1 MTIASIVGVLV
12 YVFVAALLLQ
22 GIRRIVVAHS
32 QFRKGPSIFQSFY
45 DFFKLMGKES
55 LTPNVTSPLLF
66 NLAPILSVAS
76 MLIAA
81 LIIPLAASTSVLG
94 AGDLIIVIYLF
105 AVPPIALILGG
116 SASGSPY
123 AAIGAAREVA
133 LFIAYETPF
142 IIAMVTVALASG
154 SLELNTISAT
164 GWITVLPLA
173 AIAAIWTL
181 PAAAA
186 VQPFDIAEAE
196 TEIVSGP
203 YVEYSGPNLA
213 LLQLGQWLK
222 TFLYASLI
230 AAVFFGTAIYR
241 FQPALNFV
249 IQFVIIAVLCSVF
262 IAFWQATTGRTRVTS
277 VLKYYWAVPTLL
289 AVIDLVLYVAGIRY
303 MHFLFGWAGL

>member
-1 MTIASIVGVLV
+1 MIVSIVGALV
-12 YVFVAALLLQ
+12 YAFVAALLLQ
-22 GIRRIVVAHS
+22 GMRRIVVAHS

-66 NLAPILSVAS
+66 NLAPILSVAA
-76 MLIAA
+76 MLVAA
-81 LIIPLAASTSVLG
+81 LIIPLAAVTSAIG
-94 AGDLIIVIYLF
+94 GGDLIVVIYLLSI
-105 AVPPIALILGG
+105 PPIALILGG

-133 LFIAYETPF
+133 LLIAYETPF
-142 IIAMVTVALASG
+142 IVAMVAVALAAG
-154 SLELNTISAT
+154 SLQLNTISAT
-164 GWITVLPLA
+164 AWITVLPLA

-213 LLQLGQWLK
+213 LLQLGRWLK
-222 TFLYASLI
+222 TFLYASVI
-230 AAVFFGTAIYR
+230 AAVFFGTAIYH
-241 FQPALNFV
+241 FQPAVNFV
-249 IQFVIIAVLCSVF
+249 IQFVIIALLISAF
-262 IAFWQATTGRTRVTS
+262 IAFWQATSGRTRVTR
-277 VLKYYWAVPTLL
+277 VLRYYWGVPTIL
-289 AVIDLVLYVAGIRY
+289 AIVDLVLYVAGVRY
-303 MHFLFGWAGL
+303 MDFLFGWVGF

>member
-1 MTIASIVGVLV
+1 MIVSIVGVLV
-12 YVFVAALLLQ
+12 YSFVAAPLLQ

-32 QFRKGPSIFQSFY
+32 QFRKGPSIFQAFY
-45 DFFKLMGKES
+45 DFFKLMSKES

-76 MLIAA
+76 MLVAA
-81 LIIPLAASTSVLG
+81 LIIPLAASTSAVG
-94 AGDLIIVIYLF
+94 AGDLIVVIYLL
-105 AVPPIALILGG
+105 AIPPIALILGG

-123 AAIGAAREVA
+123 GAIGAAREVA
-133 LFIAYETPF
+133 LLIAYETPF
-142 IIAMVTVALASG
+142 IVAMAAVAIAAG
-154 SLELNTISAT
+154 SFQLNTISAT
-164 GWITVLPLA
+164 AWITVLPLA

-222 TFLYASLI
+222 IFLYASLI
-230 AAVFFGTAIYR
+230 AVVFFGTGIFH
-241 FQPALNFV
+241 FQPAINFV
-249 IQFVIIAVLCSVF
+249 IQFVIKI
-262 IAFWQATTGRTRVTS
+262 GRAHV
-277 VLKYYWAVPTLL
+277 
-289 AVIDLVLYVAGIRY
+289 
-303 MHFLFGWAGL
+303 

>member
-1 MTIASIVGVLV
+1 MIASIAVALV
-12 YVFVAALLLQ
+12 YAFVAALLLQ

-32 QFRKGPSIFQSFY
+32 QFRKGPSIFQAFY

-76 MLIAA
+76 MLFAA
-81 LIIPLAASTSVLG
+81 LVIPLAASASAVG
-94 AGDLIIVIYLF
+94 AGDLILVIYLL
-105 AVPPIALILGG
+105 AIPPIALILGG

-123 AAIGAAREVA
+123 GAIGAAREVA
-133 LFIAYETPF
+133 LLIAYETPF
-142 IIAMVTVALASG
+142 IVALVTVALAAG
-154 SLELNTISAT
+154 SFQLTTISAT
-164 GWITVLPLA
+164 AWITVLPLA

-230 AAVFFGTAIYR
+230 ATVFFGTTIYH
-241 FQPALNFV
+241 FEPVINLI
-249 IQFVIIAVLCSVF
+249 IQFAIIALLVGAF
-262 IAFWQATTGRTRVTS
+262 IAFWQATTARTRVTR
-277 VLKYYWAVPTLL
+277 VLRYYWTIPTML
-289 AVIDLVLYVAGIRY
+289 AVADLLLYLAGVRY

>member
-1 MTIASIVGVLV
+1 MISSIIIALI
-12 YVFVAALLLQ
+12 YAFVAALLLQ

-32 QFRKGPSIFQSFY
+32 QFRKGPSVFQTFY
-45 DFFKLMGKES
+45 DFFKLLGKES

-66 NLAPILSVAS
+66 NLAPILSVAA
-76 MLIAA
+76 MLVAA
-81 LIIPLAASTSVLG
+81 LIIPLAATAPAVG
-94 AGDLIIVIYLF
+94 AGDLIFVIYLLTI
-105 AVPPIALILGG
+105 PPIALILGG

-123 AAIGAAREVA
+123 GAIGAAREVA
-133 LFIAYETPF
+133 LLIAYETPF
-142 IIAMVTVALASG
+142 VIAMITAAIAAG
-154 SLELNTISAT
+154 SFQLSTISTTAY
-164 GWITVLPLA
+164 ITVVPLA

-230 AAVFFGTAIYR
+230 AAVFFGTSMFHY
-241 FQPALNFV
+241 QPVVNFV
-249 IQFVIIAVLCSVF
+249 IQFVIVAVLVSIF
-262 IAFWQATTGRTRVTS
+262 IAFWQATTGRTRVTR
-277 VLKYYWAVPTLL
+277 LLRYYWSIPMAL
-289 AVIDLVLYVAGIRY
+289 AIIDLILYLAGVRY
-303 MHFLFGWAGL
+303 MHLLFGWAGV

>member
-1 MTIASIVGVLV
+1 MLTSIVGALV
-12 YVFVAALLLQ
+12 YAFVAALLLQ

-45 DFFKLMGKES
+45 DFFKLIGKES

-66 NLAPILSVAS
+66 NLAPILSVAA
-76 MLIAA
+76 MLVAA
-81 LIIPLAASTSVLG
+81 LIIPLAASTSAIG
-94 AGDLIIVIYLF
+94 AGDLIVVIYLLSI
-105 AVPPIALILGG
+105 PPIALILGG

-123 AAIGAAREVA
+123 GAIGAAREVA
-133 LFIAYETPF
+133 LLIAYETPF
-142 IIAMVTVALASG
+142 IVAMVAVALASG
-154 SLELNTISAT
+154 SFQLNTISAT
-164 GWITVLPLA
+164 AWITVLPLA

-230 AAVFFGTAIYR
+230 AAVFFGTAIYH
-241 FQPALNFV
+241 FQPAVNFV
-249 IQFVIIAVLCSVF
+249 IQFVIIALLMTAF
-262 IAFWQATTGRTRVTS
+262 IAFWQASTGRTRVTR
-277 VLKYYWAVPTLL
+277 VLKYYWAVPTIL
-289 AVIDLVLYVAGIRY
+289 AIVDLVLYQVGIRY
-303 MHFLFGWAGL
+303 MDFLFGWAGL

>member
-1 MTIASIVGVLV
+1 MIASIVGALV
-12 YVFVAALLLQ
+12 YAFVAALLLQ

-32 QFRKGPSIFQSFY
+32 QFRKGPSVFQAFY
-45 DFFKLMGKES
+45 DFFKLMSKES

-76 MLIAA
+76 MLVAA
-81 LIIPLAASTSVLG
+81 LIIPLASTSAVG
-94 AGDLIIVIYLF
+94 AGDLILVIYLL
-105 AVPPIALILGG
+105 AIPPIALILGG

-123 AAIGAAREVA
+123 GAIGAAREVA
-133 LFIAYETPF
+133 LLIAYETPF
-142 IIAMVTVALASG
+142 IVAMVTVALAAG
-154 SLELNTISAT
+154 SFQLNTISTTA
-164 GWITVLPLA
+164 WISVLPLA

-213 LLQLGQWLK
+213 LLKLGQWLK
-222 TFLYASLI
+222 IFLYASLI
-230 AAVFFGTAIYR
+230 AAVFFGTAIYH
-241 FQPALNFV
+241 FQPAINFV
-249 IQFVIIAVLCSVF
+249 IQFVIIALLISAF
-262 IAFWQATTGRTRVTS
+262 IAFWQATTGRTRVTR
-277 VLKYYWAVPTLL
+277 VLKYYWTVPTTL
-289 AVIDLVLYVAGIRY
+289 AIIDLVLYLAGVRY

>member
-1 MTIASIVGVLV
+1 MLVSVIAVLV
-12 YVFVAALLLQ
+12 YAFLAALLLQ

-32 QFRKGPSIFQSFY
+32 QFRKGPSVFQAFY

-76 MLIAA
+76 MLVAA
-81 LIIPLAASTSVLG
+81 LIIPLAASGSAVG
-94 AGDLIIVIYLF
+94 AGDLIVVIYLL
-105 AVPPIALILGG
+105 AIPPISLILGG

-133 LFIAYETPF
+133 LLIGYEMPF
-142 IIAMVTVALASG
+142 IISMVTVALASG
-154 SLELNTISAT
+154 SLQLNTITAT
-164 GWITVLPLA
+164 SWITVLPLA

-186 VQPFDIAEAE
+186 VQPFDVAEAE

-230 AAVFFGTAIYR
+230 AAVFFGTAIFH
-241 FQPALNFV
+241 FQPVVNFF
-249 IQFVIIAVLCSVF
+249 IQFVSIALLISAF

-277 VLKYYWAVPTLL
+277 VLKYYWAIPTLL
-289 AVIDLVLYVAGIRY
+289 AAIDFVLYVAGIRY
-303 MHFLFGWAGL
+303 MHLFFGWAGL

>member
-1 MTIASIVGVLV
+1 MLVSIVGALV
-12 YVFVAALLLQ
+12 YAFVAALLLQ

-32 QFRKGPSIFQSFY
+32 QFRKGPSVFQAFY
-45 DFFKLMGKES
+45 DFFKLMSKES

-76 MLIAA
+76 MLVAA
-81 LIIPLAASTSVLG
+81 LIIPLASTSAVG
-94 AGDLIIVIYLF
+94 AGDLILAIYLL
-105 AVPPIALILGG
+105 AIPAIALILGG

-123 AAIGAAREVA
+123 GAIGATREVA
-133 LFIAYETPF
+133 LLIAYETPF
-142 IIAMVTVALASG
+142 IVAMVTVALAAG
-154 SLELNTISAT
+154 SFQLNTISAT
-164 GWITVLPLA
+164 AWISVLPLA

-222 TFLYASLI
+222 TFLYASVI
-230 AAVFFGTAIYR
+230 AAVFFGTTIYH
-241 FQPALNFV
+241 FQPAVNFV
-249 IQFVIIAVLCSVF
+249 IQFAIIVLLVSAFV
-262 IAFWQATTGRTRVTS
+262 AFWQATSGRTRVTR
-277 VLKYYWAVPTLL
+277 VLKYYWTVPTML
-289 AVIDLVLYVAGIRY
+289 AIIDLVLYLAGVRY

>member
-1 MTIASIVGVLV
+1 MIVSVAGALV
-12 YVFVAALLLQ
+12 YSFVAALLLQ

-32 QFRKGPSIFQSFY
+32 QFRKGPSIFQAFY
-45 DFFKLMGKES
+45 DFFKLMSKES

-76 MLIAA
+76 MLVAA
-81 LIIPLAASTSVLG
+81 LIIPLAASTSAVG
-94 AGDLIIVIYLF
+94 AGDLIVVIYLL
-105 AVPPIALILGG
+105 AIPPIALILGG

-123 AAIGAAREVA
+123 GAIGAAREVA
-133 LFIAYETPF
+133 LLIAYETPF
-142 IIAMVTVALASG
+142 IVSMAAVAIAAG
-154 SLELNTISAT
+154 SFQLDTISAT
-164 GWITVLPLA
+164 SWITVLPLA

-222 TFLYASLI
+222 IFLYASLI
-230 AAVFFGTAIYR
+230 AAVFFGTAIFH
-241 FQPALNFV
+241 FQPAVNVV
-249 IQFVIIAVLCSVF
+249 IQFVIIALLVTVF
-262 IAFWQATTGRTRVTS
+262 IAFWQATTGRTRVTR
-277 VLKYYWAVPTLL
+277 VLRYYWAVPTIL
-289 AVIDLVLYVAGIRY
+289 AIVDLVLYVAGVRY
-303 MHFLFGWAGL
+303 MHFLFGWAGV

>member
-1 MTIASIVGVLV
+1 MIAPTIGALV
-12 YVFVAALLLQ
+12 YAFVAALLLQ

-66 NLAPILSVAS
+66 NLAPIMSVAS
-76 MLIAA
+76 MLVAA
-81 LIIPLAASTSVLG
+81 LIIPLAASASAVG
-94 AGDLIIVIYLF
+94 AGDLIVVIYLL
-105 AVPPIALILGG
+105 AIPPISLILGG

-133 LFIAYETPF
+133 LLIAYETPF
-142 IIAMVTVALASG
+142 VIAMVTVALASG
-154 SLELNTISAT
+154 SLQLNTISAT

-173 AIAAIWTL
+173 AIAALWTL

-230 AAVFFGTAIYR
+230 AAVFFGTAIYH
-241 FQPALNFV
+241 FQPIINFIV
-249 IQFVIIAVLCSVF
+249 QFVIIALLISAF
-262 IAFWQATTGRTRVTS
+262 IAFWQATTGRTRVTR
-277 VLKYYWAVPTLL
+277 VLKYYWAIPTLL
-289 AVIDLVLYVAGIRY
+289 ATIDLVLYVAGIRY

>member
-1 MTIASIVGVLV
+1 MLVSIIGALV
-12 YVFVAALLLQ
+12 YAFVAALLLQ

-76 MLIAA
+76 MLVAA
-81 LIIPLAASTSVLG
+81 LIIPLAASASAVG
-94 AGDLIIVIYLF
+94 VGDLIVVIYLL
-105 AVPPIALILGG
+105 AIPPISLILGG

-133 LFIAYETPF
+133 LLIAYEVPF

-154 SLELNTISAT
+154 SLQLNTMAAT
-164 GWITVLPLA
+164 SWITVLPLA
-173 AIAAIWTL
+173 GIAAIWTL

-186 VQPFDIAEAE
+186 AQPFDIAEAE

-213 LLQLGQWLK
+213 LLKLGQWLK

-230 AAVFFGTAIYR
+230 AAVFFGTAIYH
-241 FQPALNFV
+241 FQPVLNFI
-249 IQFVIIAVLCSVF
+249 IQFAIIAVLISAF
-262 IAFWQATTGRTRVTS
+262 IAFWQATTGRTRVTQ
-277 VLKYYWAVPTLL
+277 VLKYYWAFPTLL
-289 AVIDLVLYVAGIRY
+289 AAIDLVLYVAGIRY
-303 MHFLFGWAGL
+303 MHLLFGWAGL

>member
-1 MTIASIVGVLV
+1 MIVSVVGALV
-12 YVFVAALLLQ
+12 YAFVAALLLQ

-32 QFRKGPSIFQSFY
+32 QFRKGPSFFQAFY

-81 LIIPLAASTSVLG
+81 LIIPLAASTSAVG
-94 AGDLIIVIYLF
+94 AGDLIVVIYLL
-105 AVPPIALILGG
+105 AIPPIALILGG

-123 AAIGAAREVA
+123 GAIGAAREVA
-133 LFIAYETPF
+133 LLIAYETPF
-142 IIAMVTVALASG
+142 IVSMAAVAIAAG
-154 SLELNTISAT
+154 SFQLDTISAT
-164 GWITVLPLA
+164 AWITVLPLA

-213 LLQLGQWLK
+213 LLQLGQWFK
-222 TFLYASLI
+222 IFLYASLI
-230 AAVFFGTAIYR
+230 AAVFFGTAMFH

-249 IQFVIIAVLCSVF
+249 IQFVIIALLVTVF
-262 IAFWQATTGRTRVTS
+262 IAFWQATTGRTRVTR
-277 VLKYYWAVPTLL
+277 VLRYYWAVPTIL
-289 AVIDLVLYVAGIRY
+289 AVVDLVLYVAGVRY
-303 MHFLFGWAGL
+303 MHFLFGWAGV

>member
-1 MTIASIVGVLV
+1 MIAPAIGALV
-12 YVFVAALLLQ
+12 YAFVAALLLQ

-66 NLAPILSVAS
+66 NLAPIMSVAS
-76 MLIAA
+76 MLVAA
-81 LIIPLAASTSVLG
+81 LIIPLAASASAVG
-94 AGDLIIVIYLF
+94 AGDLIVVIYLL
-105 AVPPIALILGG
+105 AIPPISLILGG

-133 LFIAYETPF
+133 LLIAYETPF
-142 IIAMVTVALASG
+142 VIAMVTVALASG
-154 SLELNTISAT
+154 SLQLNTISAT

-173 AIAAIWTL
+173 AIAALSTL

-230 AAVFFGTAIYR
+230 AAVFFGTAIYH
-241 FQPALNFV
+241 FQPIINFIV
-249 IQFVIIAVLCSVF
+249 QFVIIALLISAF
-262 IAFWQATTGRTRVTS
+262 IAFWQATTGRTRVTR
-277 VLKYYWAVPTLL
+277 VLKYYWAIPTLL
-289 AVIDLVLYVAGIRY
+289 ATIDLVLYVAGIRY

>member
-1 MTIASIVGVLV
+1 MIVSIVGALV
-12 YVFVAALLLQ
+12 YSFVAAPLLQ

-32 QFRKGPSIFQSFY
+32 QFRKGPSIFQAFY
-45 DFFKLMGKES
+45 DFFKLMSKES

-76 MLIAA
+76 MLVAA
-81 LIIPLAASTSVLG
+81 LIIPLAASTSAVG
-94 AGDLIIVIYLF
+94 AGDLIVVIYLL
-105 AVPPIALILGG
+105 AIPPIALILGG

-123 AAIGAAREVA
+123 GAIGAAREVA
-133 LFIAYETPF
+133 LLIAYETPF
-142 IIAMVTVALASG
+142 IVAMAAVAIAAG
-154 SLELNTISAT
+154 SFQLNTISAT
-164 GWITVLPLA
+164 AWITVLPLA

-222 TFLYASLI
+222 IFLYASLI
-230 AAVFFGTAIYR
+230 AVVFFGTGIFH
-241 FQPALNFV
+241 FQPAINFV
-249 IQFVIIAVLCSVF
+249 IQFVIIALLVTVF
-262 IAFWQATTGRTRVTS
+262 IAFWQATTGRTRVTR
-277 VLKYYWAVPTLL
+277 VLRYYWAVPTIL
-289 AVIDLVLYVAGIRY
+289 AIVDLVLYVAGIRY
-303 MHFLFGWAGL
+303 MHFLFGWAGV

>member
-1 MTIASIVGVLV
+1 MLASIIAALT
-12 YVFVAALLLQ
+12 YAFVAALLLQ

-76 MLIAA
+76 MLVAA
-81 LIIPLAASTSVLG
+81 LIIPLAAAASAVG
-94 AGDLIIVIYLF
+94 AGDLIVVIYLL
-105 AVPPIALILGG
+105 AIPPISLILGG

-133 LFIAYETPF
+133 LLIAYEAPF
-142 IIAMVTVALASG
+142 IIAMVAVALASK
-154 SLELNTISAT
+154 SLQLNVMSTTA
-164 GWITVLPLA
+164 WITVLPLA
-173 AIAAIWTL
+173 AIAALWTL

-213 LLQLGQWLK
+213 LLKLGQWLK

-230 AAVFFGTAIYR
+230 AAVFFGTAIYH
-241 FQPALNFV
+241 FQPVFNFV
-249 IQFVIIAVLCSVF
+249 VQFAIIAVLVSAF
-262 IAFWQATTGRTRVTS
+262 IAFWQATTGRTRVTR
-277 VLKYYWAVPTLL
+277 VLKYYWAVPALL
-289 AVIDLVLYVAGIRY
+289 ATIDLVLYVAGIRY

>member
-1 MTIASIVGVLV
+1 MIASIVGALV
-12 YVFVAALLLQ
+12 YAFVAALLLQ

-66 NLAPILSVAS
+66 NLAPILSVAA
-76 MLIAA
+76 MLVAA
-81 LIIPLAASTSVLG
+81 LIIPLAAPASAIG
-94 AGDLIIVIYLF
+94 AGDLIVVIYLLSI
-105 AVPPIALILGG
+105 PPIALILGG

-123 AAIGAAREVA
+123 GAIGAAREVA
-133 LFIAYETPF
+133 LLIAYETPF
-142 IIAMVTVALASG
+142 IIAMLAVALASG
-154 SLELNTISAT
+154 SLQLNTISAT
-164 GWITVLPLA
+164 AWITTLPLA

-222 TFLYASLI
+222 TFLYASVI
-230 AAVFFGTAIYR
+230 AAVFFGTAIYQ
-241 FQPALNFV
+241 FQPAVNFV
-249 IQFVIIAVLCSVF
+249 IQFVIIALLVTAF
-262 IAFWQATTGRTRVTS
+262 IAFWQATTGRTRVTR
-277 VLKYYWAVPTLL
+277 VLKYYWAVPTILGI
-289 AVIDLVLYVAGIRY
+289 ADIVLYAAGIRY

>member
-1 MTIASIVGVLV
+1 MIVSVVGALV
-12 YVFVAALLLQ
+12 YAFVAALLLQ

-32 QFRKGPSIFQSFY
+32 QFRKGPSIFQAFY
-45 DFFKLMGKES
+45 DFFKLMSKES

-76 MLIAA
+76 MLVAA
-81 LIIPLAASTSVLG
+81 LIIPLAASTSAVG
-94 AGDLIIVIYLF
+94 AGDLIVVIYLL
-105 AVPPIALILGG
+105 AIPPIALILGG

-123 AAIGAAREVA
+123 GAIGAAREVA
-133 LFIAYETPF
+133 LLIAYETPF
-142 IIAMVTVALASG
+142 IVAMAAVAIAAG
-154 SLELNTISAT
+154 SFQLNTISAT
-164 GWITVLPLA
+164 AWITVLPLA

-222 TFLYASLI
+222 IFLYASLI
-230 AAVFFGTAIYR
+230 AAVFFGTGIFH
-241 FQPALNFV
+241 FQPAVN
-249 IQFVIIAVLCSVF
+249 
-262 IAFWQATTGRTRVTS
+262 
-277 VLKYYWAVPTLL
+277 
-289 AVIDLVLYVAGIRY
+289 
-303 MHFLFGWAGL
+303 

>member
-1 MTIASIVGVLV
+1 MIVSIVGALV
-12 YVFVAALLLQ
+12 YAFVAALLLQ

-32 QFRKGPSIFQSFY
+32 QFRKGPSIFQAFY
-45 DFFKLMGKES
+45 DFFKLMSKES

-76 MLIAA
+76 MLVAA
-81 LIIPLAASTSVLG
+81 LIIPLAASTSAVG
-94 AGDLIIVIYLF
+94 AGDLIVVIYLL
-105 AVPPIALILGG
+105 AIPPIALILGG

-123 AAIGAAREVA
+123 GAIGAAREVA
-133 LFIAYETPF
+133 LLIAYETPF
-142 IIAMVTVALASG
+142 IVAMAAVAIAAG
-154 SLELNTISAT
+154 SFQLNTISAT
-164 GWITVLPLA
+164 AWISVLPLA

-222 TFLYASLI
+222 IFLYASLI
-230 AAVFFGTAIYR
+230 AAVFFGTAIFH
-241 FQPALNFV
+241 FQPAVNFV
-249 IQFVIIAVLCSVF
+249 IQFVIIALLVTVF
-262 IAFWQATTGRTRVTS
+262 IAFWQATTGRTRVTR
-277 VLKYYWAVPTLL
+277 VLRYYWAVPTML
-289 AVIDLVLYVAGIRY
+289 AIVDLVLYVAGIRY
-303 MHFLFGWAGL
+303 MHFLFGWAGV